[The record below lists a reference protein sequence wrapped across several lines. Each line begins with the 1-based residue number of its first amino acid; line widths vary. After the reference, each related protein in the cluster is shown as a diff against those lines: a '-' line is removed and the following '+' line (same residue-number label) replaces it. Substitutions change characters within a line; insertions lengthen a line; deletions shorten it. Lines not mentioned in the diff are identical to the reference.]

1 MDNAIPT
8 DHQPLAPDTN
18 GTASRNSQPHHSL
31 SIIKRY
37 RAYFSLAEVDEMVR
51 KQSAKLVP
59 ARVEA
64 IRQQACVFI
73 DKIGSRLG
81 LYAFCFFSSSSFF
94 PLVMI
99 NQPKKY

>member
-1 MDNAIPT
+1 MDNANPT
-8 DHQPLAPDTN
+8 DHQPLATETN
-18 GTASRNSQPHHSL
+18 ATASRNPQPHHSL

-81 LYAFCFFSSSSFF
+81 FLFLPHVFML
-94 PLVMI
+94 PTQLDG
-99 NQPKKY
+99 NQWT